1 MTSALGENVS
11 PGMGRCKNI
20 SWKLKVLSSTSCD
33 VLLVCQMGGEQLE
46 RVLEDLR
53 GGFPVSSS
61 SLLED
66 AFAWPGQLGLQRPLH
81 HGRPGETR
89 GETALQ
95 EPRLRPTVGGG

>member
-11 PGMGRCKNI
+11 PGMGCCKNI
-20 SWKLKVLSSTSCD
+20 SWKQKVLSRTLCD
-33 VLLVCQMGGEQLE
+33 VLLVFQMGGEQLE

-53 GGFPVSSS
+53 GGFPVSPS

-66 AFAWPGQLGLQRPLH
+66 ALARPGQLGLQRPLH
-81 HGRPGETR
+81 HGRPRETC

-95 EPRLRPTVGGG
+95 EPRLRPPVGGG